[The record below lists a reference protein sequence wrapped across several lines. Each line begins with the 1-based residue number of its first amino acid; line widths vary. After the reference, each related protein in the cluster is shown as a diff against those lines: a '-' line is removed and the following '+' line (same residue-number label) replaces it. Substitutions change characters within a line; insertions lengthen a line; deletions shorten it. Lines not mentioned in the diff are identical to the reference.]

1 MKFWDIPYERTD
13 MQAFREKMEALILQF
28 ETAETFEA
36 ADAAFHAMDK
46 LEAEELRSPRTIAQI
61 RRDINTQDPF
71 YDAENA
77 FYNREIPMLQPLLKR
92 RTKALLESKFRKEL
106 EEAYGNVIFVN
117 AEMALKTFSPELVPD
132 LQRENELTMAY
143 SKLIATAQIPFEG
156 GVYSIAQLQPF
167 KLDPDDARR
176 LAAWTAEGNW
186 YNEHGEELDRIY
198 DELVKLRDGMG
209 RKLGYEGYTEL
220 GYYRMKRNCYTMED
234 VENFRIAVQD
244 YLVPV
249 AKKLYLRQAKRQGR
263 EFPLNFADKDLAFRS
278 GNPKP
283 VGNPDEVIATGTK
296 FYSELSPE
304 TKEYWDHMTAHEM
317 MDVESKPG
325 KRGGAYCTG
334 IPSVRSPFILA
345 SLNGT
350 AHDVEV
356 ITHEAGHG
364 FAAFLNR
371 DRFPI
376 ETAWPSLEA
385 CEVHSM
391 SMEFFAEPW
400 AKDFFGD
407 DARKFLFTHLAGA
420 IAFIPYGTM
429 VDHFQ
434 HIIYEYPDF
443 DPEERHQVWREL
455 LGLYMPWVKPG
466 EVPFYGEGKGWQ
478 RQQHI
483 YTSPFYYI
491 DYCLAQT
498 VSLEFWRL
506 IRQDPKEAFQT
517 YLRYTEQGGSKV
529 FTELLSNAG
538 LSSPFEENTIKRIC
552 EEAMAFIES
561 YDLTG
566 IE

>member
-1 MKFWDIPYERTD
+1 MKFWDIPYERAD
-13 MQAFREKMEALILQF
+13 LEAFRREMEALICRF
-28 ETAETFEA
+28 ENAESAEA
-36 ADAAFHAMDK
+36 AAEAYAAMDT
-46 LEAEELRSPRTIAQI
+46 LEANALRTPRTIAQI
-61 RRDINTQDPF
+61 RRDINTADEF

-77 FYNREIPMLQPLLKR
+77 FYNREIPALQPLLKR
-92 RTKALLESKFRKEL
+92 RTKALLESPFRKEL
-106 EEAYGNVIFVN
+106 EEKLGSVIFVN
-117 AEMALKTFSPELVPD
+117 AEMSMKTFSPELVQD
-132 LQRENELTMAY
+132 LQRENELTAQY
-143 SKLIATAQIPFEG
+143 SKLLASAQIEFEG
-156 GVYSIAQLQPF
+156 KTYAISQMQPF
-167 KLDPDDARR
+167 KLDPDDKRR

-209 RKLGYEGYTEL
+209 RKLGYDGFTEL
-220 GYYRMKRNCYTMED
+220 GYYRMKRNCYTMDD

-244 YLVPV
+244 YVVPV
-249 AKKLYLRQAKRQGR
+249 AKKIYLRQAQRQGR
-263 EFPLNFADKDLAFRS
+263 EFPLNFADKDLSFRS
-278 GNPKP
+278 GNPRP
-283 VGNPDEVIATGTK
+283 VGTPEEVVATGTK
-296 FYSELSPE
+296 FYSELSEE
-304 TKEYWDHMTAHEM
+304 TKAYWAHMTGHEM

-334 IPSVRSPFILA
+334 IPAYRSPFILA

-364 FAAFLNR
+364 FAVFLNR
-371 DRFPI
+371 DRTPI
-376 ETAWPSLEA
+376 ETIWPSLEA

-400 AKDFFGD
+400 AEDFFGA
-407 DARKFLFTHLAGA
+407 DAKKFLYTHLTGA
-420 IAFIPYGTM
+420 LSFIPYGTM

-434 HIIYEYPDF
+434 HIMYEYPDF

-455 LGLYMPWVKPG
+455 LGLYMPWAKPG
-466 EVPFYGEGKGWQ
+466 DVPFYGDGKGWQ

-483 YTSPFYYI
+483 YMSPFYYI

-506 IRQDPKEAFQT
+506 IREDPKVAFQT

-529 FTELLSNAG
+529 FTDLLKTAG
-538 LSSPFEENTIKRIC
+538 LSSPFEEETLKKIC
-552 EEAMAFIES
+552 AEAMAFIDS
-561 YDLTG
+561 YDLSG
-566 IE
+566 LE